1 MPRLSAPSD
10 SRRASSAPASVSIVS
25 PCTTS
30 DLSPPAAG
38 TKPYGA
44 PAQVVFVRSSQSA
57 NDRRLPYSARSTSN
71 ARWGIDRSLYE
82 VFSLPMRL
90 PCRLTMIML
99 SPGVWNRPTISGSS
113 RSTHSYWMG
122 DMKAA
127 FMWMSGA
134 PRRLDTSTSTPWLV
148 GTEQPG
154 TSKPER
160 YWSRRVS
167 LWLKPPVQNTTPR
180 RARMRCPAPAVTP
193 TTSPASFVSTPST
206 GWPVR
211 MSTPRSR
218 AAISMR
224 RVNSTPSP
232 GSPSGSCGMTTRPKG
247 TLSISFPCR
256 KAEGRVPRP
265 VQGGPCEAREVG
277 HGVLAR
283 VRDALLLHEVVVG
296 DLRPGGGLAP
306 GPAQLLGGLEQDGRR
321 AELR

>member
-1 MPRLSAPSD
+1 
-10 SRRASSAPASVSIVS
+10 
-25 PCTTS
+25 
-30 DLSPPAAG
+30 
-38 TKPYGA
+38 
-44 PAQVVFVRSSQSA
+44 
-57 NDRRLPYSARSTSN
+57 
-71 ARWGIDRSLYE
+71 
-82 VFSLPMRL
+82 MRL

-122 DMKAA
+122 DMNAA

-134 PRRLDTSTSTPWLV
+134 PSRLDTSTSTP
-148 GTEQPG
+148 
-154 TSKPER
+154 
-160 YWSRRVS
+160 
-167 LWLKPPVQNTTPR
+167 
-180 RARMRCPAPAVTP
+180 
-193 TTSPASFVSTPST
+193 ST
-206 GWPVR
+206 GWLVR

-256 KAEGRVPRP
+256 KAEGRGPRP
-265 VQGGPCEAREVG
+265 VQGRPCEARDVG

-296 DLRPGGGLAP
+296 DPRPGGGLAP
-306 GPAQLLGGLEQDGRR
+306 GPAPLLGGLEQDGRR
-321 AELR
+321 AELRGVHRRAEPRHGGADHDDVRLAVPPHVAVDRPADVAHRCSPLADDRRRR